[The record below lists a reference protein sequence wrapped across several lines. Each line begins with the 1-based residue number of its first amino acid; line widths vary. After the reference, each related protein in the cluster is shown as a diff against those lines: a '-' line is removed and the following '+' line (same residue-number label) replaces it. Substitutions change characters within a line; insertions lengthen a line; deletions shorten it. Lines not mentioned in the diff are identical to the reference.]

1 MFTKYTPYKIATWT
15 RQNFI
20 SFQTL
25 VKAVILQKYMLSVC
39 IYVVYKFSINSVF
52 SFFFFVVKCNKISQ
66 ITTNVIMLFML
77 LMCLQFAINL
87 ITILVQYGNVIVKKN
102 VI

>member
-20 SFQTL
+20 IFQTL

-39 IYVVYKFSINSVF
+39 IYVVYKFSISSV
-52 SFFFFVVKCNKISQ
+52 FFFFFVKCNKISQ
-66 ITTNVIMLFML
+66 IITNVIMLFML

>member
-20 SFQTL
+20 IFQTL

-39 IYVVYKFSINSVF
+39 IYVVYKFSISSV
-52 SFFFFVVKCNKISQ
+52 FFFFFFVKCNKISQ
-66 ITTNVIMLFML
+66 IITNVIMVFML
-77 LMCLQFAINL
+77 LLCLQFAINL